1 MNGWRALDESACGQ
15 FQWPGL
21 ESRRSAAQ
29 DPRPHVRGKGLGGS
43 SVVNGMIA
51 IHAMADDYERWAAEG
66 CPGWTFEDILP
77 YRRRMESDLNFGD
90 RPYHGSDGPMPI
102 AAVGPRG
109 MGTRSTRRSPRARP
123 RRATNGARTTAL
135 PPAPASRRTASARA
149 TARA

>member
-1 MNGWRALDESACGQ
+1 MNGWRALDESACAQ

-66 CPGWTFEDILP
+66 CPGWAFEDILP

-102 AAVGPRG
+102 VRLGREAWGPARRG
-109 MGTRSTRRSPRARP
+109 ARRERDRG
-123 RRATNGARTTAL
+123 RATDGARTTAL
-135 PPAPASRRTASARA
+135 LPAPASRPTASARA